1 MPFCQNHDFLWRVYY
16 MKTNELHLILRWL
29 ELLGITLVQAKLYFL
44 NMAILSCDLFY
55 NVESYWFYMYLIQIK
70 SYFVVFNTPRESS
83 VLLVSGWCQLLL

>member
-1 MPFCQNHDFLWRVYY
+1 
-16 MKTNELHLILRWL
+16 
-29 ELLGITLVQAKLYFL
+29 
-44 NMAILSCDLFY
+44 MAILSCDLFY